1 MQFRTDILL
10 SLIYCAAFASS
21 VSADV
26 AAPYEVGPWGNF
38 CKGAVSFTFDDN
50 CPNQLSVAQPLFDAK
65 GFHMTYFV
73 VVNWKHEW
81 SKYREAFNKGH
92 EIGSHSLNHDN
103 PMKPADAQPSQDSI
117 RKNVPGEMCISIA
130 YPGCP
135 APADL
140 SMVKKYYNA
149 GRICDGPANTQTPS
163 NFYGISS
170 TVCGT
175 SGTNTVQGLTSLADK
190 ATASSEWCVYL
201 MHAIDKEP
209 AGTTAASPTSSSL
222 IKDVINYMDANRE
235 KLWVESMGNVTRYIK
250 ERDAVSIAQKDS
262 NATGITLSVTDS
274 LADSIFNYP
283 LSVRRPLP
291 EGWMT
296 VTVTQKGKPVEHA
309 LVTVGAK
316 KYIMFKAIPDGGEVI
331 LSQNVTATNNRGCRP
346 DATGAPL
353 VRLSHNTLIIDSYR
367 FSASMIHLAMFDL
380 RGKILARQV
389 LSPGKADIVLPIGN
403 TTTTPLIFK
412 IDGNGKSW
420 SGILVPEN
428 KILVIHLKEN
438 S

>member
-1 MQFRTDILL
+1 MEFRTGILFVSL
-10 SLIYCAAFASS
+10 SYFAAFAWT

-26 AAPYEVGPWGNF
+26 AVPYEVGPWGNF
-38 CKGAVSFTFDDN
+38 CKAAVSFTFDDN
-50 CPNQLSVAQPLFDAK
+50 CPNQLFVAQPIFDAK

-73 VVNWKHEW
+73 VVNWKHDW
-81 SKYREAFNKGH
+81 SKYREVFNKGH

-140 SMVKKYYNA
+140 SMVKKYYFV

-170 TVCGT
+170 TICGT

-190 ATASSEWCVYL
+190 AAASSGWCVYL
-201 MHAIDKEP
+201 MHAIDNEP

-222 IKDVINYMDANRE
+222 IKDVINYMDSNRE

-262 NATGITLSVTDS
+262 NGTGITLRVTDS

-283 LSVRRPLP
+283 LSVRRFLP
-291 EGWMT
+291 EGWT
-296 VTVTQKGKPVEHA
+296 TATVTQKGKSVEHA
-309 LVTVGAK
+309 IVTVGTK
-316 KYIMFKAIPDGGEVI
+316 KYIMFKAIPDGGDII
-331 LSQNVTATNNRGCRP
+331 LSQNATATNNRSGRL
-346 DATGAPL
+346 DETGASL

-367 FSASMIHLAMFDL
+367 FSASMIHLAMFDM

-389 LSPGKADIVLPIGN
+389 FCPGGADFTLPIGN

-420 SGILVPEN
+420 SGILVPEI
-428 KILVIHLKEN
+428 KILVIH
-438 S
+438 